1 MELKLVDKKR
11 EAEMDQAAYILSD
24 EIWPVCNKLEKAQLL
39 ASELM
44 EEYFALYE
52 KDDDYIV
59 YAYDYNKLKAGIIS
73 DYLCAALKEMRAL
86 EQRAAAGQ

>member
-11 EAEMDQAAYILSD
+11 EAEIDQAAYVLSD
-24 EIWPVCNKLEKAQLL
+24 EIWPICDKLEKAQLL

-59 YAYDYNKLKAGIIS
+59 YAYDCNRLKAGIIS
-73 DYLCAALKEMRAL
+73 DYLCSALHEIQAL
-86 EQRAAAGQ
+86 EQRAAKLA